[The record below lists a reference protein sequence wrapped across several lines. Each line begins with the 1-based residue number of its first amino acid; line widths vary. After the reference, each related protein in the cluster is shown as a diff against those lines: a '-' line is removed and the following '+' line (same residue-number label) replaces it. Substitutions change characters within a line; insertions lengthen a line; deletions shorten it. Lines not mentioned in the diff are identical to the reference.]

1 MGRKYFFPLSWSHG
15 KQFFILHKMGR
26 GFHIRRLNSRPIFST
41 PNKPTIITLISQYNK
56 SLWGSSLR
64 LGSNHWAWATINL
77 YNDEGIAQ
85 NGTSKE
91 GIIWWL
97 VGESRFIVVQDYLSG
112 CLRRFLGGQDTFQV
126 SRIGLPLPKR
136 NVLGGDWISL
146 LFLCVSLP
154 KKKSSNSL
162 YYTK

>member
-41 PNKPTIITLISQYNK
+41 PSTT

-91 GIIWWL
+91 GIIWRL

-136 NVLGGDWISL
+136 NVLGLDWISL

-154 KKKSSNSL
+154 KKKKFQFSL
-162 YYTK
+162 LYKIIVPQA